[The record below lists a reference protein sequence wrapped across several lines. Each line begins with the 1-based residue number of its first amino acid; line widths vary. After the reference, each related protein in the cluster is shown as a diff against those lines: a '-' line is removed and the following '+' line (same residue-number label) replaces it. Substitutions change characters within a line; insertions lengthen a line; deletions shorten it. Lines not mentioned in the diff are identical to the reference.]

1 MTAAGF
7 SAHSQGLGEH
17 PAKLPRGA
25 AKAGKATARSYIPAM
40 IYSHENPTRQAFVRG
55 LLQRC
60 PCCGKGTLFAR
71 YLKQVD
77 ACADCGEKFAHIR
90 ADDGPAWA
98 TVMVV
103 GHVVVAALLI
113 VESAIVL
120 PIWTSIGGFIALSVV
135 LVLALLQ
142 RAKGAFIGMIWS
154 MGATGDDV
162 KLAAD

>member
-1 MTAAGF
+1 
-7 SAHSQGLGEH
+7 
-17 PAKLPRGA
+17 
-25 AKAGKATARSYIPAM
+25 M

-55 LLQRC
+55 LMQRC
-60 PCCGKGTLFAR
+60 PNCGKGHLFHA

-77 ACADCGEKFAHIR
+77 ACADCGERFSDIR

-103 GHVVVAALLI
+103 GHIVIALLLI
-113 VESAIVL
+113 VESATVL
-120 PIWTSIGGFIALSVV
+120 PMWLSIGGFIALSVG

-154 MGATGDDV
+154 MGATGDDL
-162 KLAAD
+162 KIAAPAAD

>member
-1 MTAAGF
+1 
-7 SAHSQGLGEH
+7 
-17 PAKLPRGA
+17 
-25 AKAGKATARSYIPAM
+25 M

-55 LLQRC
+55 LMQRC
-60 PCCGKGTLFAR
+60 PNCGKGDLFRA

-77 ACADCGEKFAHIR
+77 SCTECGERLSEIR

-98 TVMVV
+98 TVMVA
-103 GHVVVAALLI
+103 GHIVVALLLI

-120 PIWTSIGGFIALSVV
+120 PIWLSIGGFIALSLV

-154 MGATGDDV
+154 MGATGADL
-162 KLAAD
+162 KIAAPAAD

>member
-1 MTAAGF
+1 MTAD
-7 SAHSQGLGEH
+7 QGLGYR
-17 PAKLPRGA
+17 PTPNCRA
-25 AKAGKATARSYIPAM
+25 AVRELCEGTLCPYLLRM
-40 IYSHENPTRQAFVRG
+40 IYRHENPTRQAFVRG
-55 LLQRC
+55 LMQRC
-60 PCCGKGTLFAR
+60 PGCGKGLLFGR

-77 ACADCGEKFAHIR
+77 ACADCGQRFAHIR

-113 VESAIVL
+113 VESAVVL
-120 PIWTSIGGFIALSVV
+120 PIFYSIGGFIALSVV

-142 RAKGAFIGMIWS
+142 RAKGAFIGMIWA
-154 MGATGDDV
+154 MGATGDDP